1 VSPGGVLFIELVVD
15 SIYQPWNKRCQI
27 SSRSVNGLDIG
38 FSQADESAY
47 IPEPGLQVRFQKL
60 LVNVLHALNLYKQAA
75 TGRRETQEM
84 IVTAFEQSGFTNLV
98 YYDICTFLSDN
109 RERLSSGFR
118 DFKKF

>member
-1 VSPGGVLFIELVVD
+1 LF
-15 SIYQPWNKRCQI
+15 
-27 SSRSVNGLDIG
+27 
-38 FSQADESAY
+38 
-47 IPEPGLQVRFQKL
+47 
-60 LVNVLHALNLYKQAA
+60 VNVLHAMYLYKQAA

-98 YYDICTFLSDN
+98 FYDICTFLSDN